1 MLSNEPSGIPLRTR
15 FAPSPTGRLHLGHV
29 LAARVAH
36 DLARGRGGEFLLR
49 HEDID
54 ATRVREEYFEQIEED
69 LCWLGLRWDGAALR
83 QSSRLAA
90 YEAALETLRALGV
103 VYPCYCTRRGIQD
116 EVAAMVAAPQ
126 GPEGPLYP
134 GTCRPPAGAAL
145 PDRKTGFQPV
155 REDSASSLSSHATTG
170 WKPVVHDRQDAC
182 PPAKPTALADGSHAW
197 RLDSRK
203 AAELTGRLTFTD
215 LRHGTQVV
223 NPDLLGDVVLA
234 RRDIGTAYHL
244 AVVVD
249 DAYQEISHVT
259 RGEDLLP
266 STHVHRL
273 LQALLGLPEPVYLHH
288 GLVLD
293 AQGRRLA
300 KRHDAL
306 AIAELRQ
313 TGMSAAA
320 VLAQLQEF

>member
-1 MLSNEPSGIPLRTR
+1 MKANEVAGACVRTR
-15 FAPSPTGRLHLGHV
+15 FAPSPTGRLHLGHA

-36 DLARGRGGEFLLR
+36 DLARRHGGEFLLR

-54 ATRVREEYFEQIEED
+54 ATRVRAEFFAGIEDD
-69 LCWLGLRWDGAALR
+69 LRWLGFAWDGVAMR
-83 QSSRLAA
+83 QSSRIAA
-90 YEAALETLRALGV
+90 YEAALEKLRAMGLI
-103 VYPCYCTRRGIQD
+103 YPCHCTRREIQD

-134 GTCRPPAGAAL
+134 GTCRGLDA
-145 PDRKTGFQPV
+145 DESQRK
-155 REDSASSLSSHATTG
+155 L
-170 WKPVVHDRQDAC
+170 
-182 PPAKPTALADGSHAW
+182 DGGGTHAW
-197 RLDSRK
+197 RLDARK
-203 AAELTGRLTFTD
+203 AAALTGPLTFED
-215 LRHGTQVV
+215 LRYGTLEV

-234 RRDIGTAYHL
+234 RKDIGTAYHL

-288 GLVLD
+288 PMVLD

-306 AIAELRQ
+306 AIAALRQ
-313 TGMSAAA
+313 AGTSAAA
-320 VLAQLQEF
+320 VLAQLQDF